1 MTKKIDNFLLG
12 LLWLMTIALAT
23 TFWMNIKYGFNIFSS
38 AHWTYLSEL
47 QAYRTDIKVDFY
59 ISLIVA
65 IIVGLSGLY
74 MLMRPR
80 TNTFFIE
87 PTQIPPKA
95 EQPETLTQ
103 PNIIIEQPKPEPA
116 VQPTFNDGLKRPMGP
131 IGGRPAPIAQN
142 RPHVNP
148 PVTTPILK
156 TTQQSVPESQHM
168 AEIKSIFEDAGFII
182 KPCSRIAKLNNPIV
196 ALSYDQHLW
205 IGIENATAEDVTDA
219 IQTIVTVFED
229 TLGETA
235 DDITVHGC
243 IIGSSEKPINPDL
256 ISTFDS
262 VDAFRKF
269 MTEHPNT
276 KPEDYD
282 EELFDAVSTYIGT
295 VTNYIGKQ

>member
-1 MTKKIDNFLLG
+1 
-12 LLWLMTIALAT
+12 
-23 TFWMNIKYGFNIFSS
+23 
-38 AHWTYLSEL
+38 
-47 QAYRTDIKVDFY
+47 
-59 ISLIVA
+59 
-65 IIVGLSGLY
+65 
-74 MLMRPR
+74 
-80 TNTFFIE
+80 
-87 PTQIPPKA
+87 
-95 EQPETLTQ
+95 
-103 PNIIIEQPKPEPA
+103 
-116 VQPTFNDGLKRPMGP
+116 
-131 IGGRPAPIAQN
+131 
-142 RPHVNP
+142 
-148 PVTTPILK
+148 
-156 TTQQSVPESQHM
+156 M

-182 KPCSRIAKLNNPIV
+182 KPCSRIAKLNSPIV